1 MSGKQNTGGAKCKRY
16 KVQCSLCNDI
26 FDCDYVKKHTVSKHP
41 ELQKQSRLAPVILPG
56 ELKRKNPWTAC
67 SSKSKRTDFCADFC
81 DSSRSSVESENVNI
95 DNDENYDGDTDDCDD
110 DYVDDDMELENILGT
125 KTDVNF
131 TNATN
136 NACISIPSGPEDISR
151 SRNCKPVQPILERF
165 PKHKDGD
172 RFRSFNSKL
181 YHFKWLEYSVSQDSV
196 FCYYCRHF
204 SENGS
209 ISDYKCDTF
218 IVTGYRQWKKC
229 YGKSEK
235 ENRLLKHQLSF
246 SHCKAVANYEAYNST
261 LEKGSVI
268 SQISKEHTMLIK
280 ENRHYL
286 VTLCEILLTIAQQ
299 KIGVRESGSLFR
311 ASAIDIE
318 SESIDYGPH
327 SGNFLS
333 LLALVGNH
341 DEVIARRIRHGP
353 GNAKYTHHSVQNAL
367 LDIMADEVKN
377 KIFEEMQAAE
387 YFAILADETKDL
399 SKKEQLS
406 IAVRYLYDGNIH
418 EEFLCIEELE
428 TLDAEGLS
436 SKIIN
441 VMKDRVNFQNCIG
454 QAYDGASVVSGK
466 HAGVNAIIKDRV
478 APLANYIHCFNHR
491 LNLVLVDV
499 ATSIQCVRDCL
510 SLLQKLYVFVSCS
523 NIHTKWIKMQT
534 DRGLIVMELKQ
545 ISNTRWACQ
554 ASMLRT
560 VCKRFMLL
568 YELLSDVIENDSNSD
583 RVIEAR
589 GLLYQ
594 FSPDF
599 IKTLFALRHIFEF
612 TKNTSDLLQSPELDY
627 SDALELLEVLQER
640 LNDCRTDTT
649 MQNLWSQAANV
660 CHDLGMHD
668 LEESC
673 DMQRETER
681 RPQRAKQFPSYL
693 KNFIVDCPVQREKL
707 QNRGD
712 FRRYVIY
719 IFP

>member
-1 MSGKQNTGGAKCKRY
+1 
-16 KVQCSLCNDI
+16 
-26 FDCDYVKKHTVSKHP
+26 
-41 ELQKQSRLAPVILPG
+41 
-56 ELKRKNPWTAC
+56 
-67 SSKSKRTDFCADFC
+67 
-81 DSSRSSVESENVNI
+81 
-95 DNDENYDGDTDDCDD
+95 
-110 DYVDDDMELENILGT
+110 
-125 KTDVNF
+125 
-131 TNATN
+131 
-136 NACISIPSGPEDISR
+136 
-151 SRNCKPVQPILERF
+151 
-165 PKHKDGD
+165 
-172 RFRSFNSKL
+172 
-181 YHFKWLEYSVSQDSV
+181 
-196 FCYYCRHF
+196 
-204 SENGS
+204 
-209 ISDYKCDTF
+209 
-218 IVTGYRQWKKC
+218 
-229 YGKSEK
+229 
-235 ENRLLKHQLSF
+235 
-246 SHCKAVANYEAYNST
+246 
-261 LEKGSVI
+261 
-268 SQISKEHTMLIK
+268 MLIK

-286 VTLCEILLTIAQQ
+286 VTLCEILLTISQQ

-353 GNAKYTHHSVQNAL
+353 GNAKYTHHSVQNVL

-436 SKIIN
+436 SKITN

-478 APLANYIHCFNHR
+478 TPLANYIHCFNHR
-491 LNLVLVDV
+491 LNLVLVDI

-510 SLLQKLYVFVSCS
+510 SLLQNLYVFVSCS

-545 ISNTRWACQ
+545 MSNTRWACQ
-554 ASMLRT
+554 VSMLRT

-589 GLLYQ
+589 VLLYQ

-612 TKNTSDLLQSPELDY
+612 TKNTSDLLQSPELNY
-627 SDALELLEVLQER
+627 SDALDLLEVLQER

-660 CHDLGMHD
+660 CRDLGMHD

-673 DMQRETER
+673 NMQKETER

-712 FRRYVIY
+712 FRREMFSVIDRLKKEIERRFFNDNKIIMLGIKALVPESTTFLKTEDIFAFGRLYHSKSQDLKIELENMRRVFARKPDASKPKTLLQLQQY
-719 IFP
+719 ISRVADAFYEMNRLIKIACTLPVSTCACERSFSTLRIVKYYMRTTMVQNRLQSLMILGVHSSRSRKLDLHNIVEKFDTLYPKSRIQLH

>member
-81 DSSRSSVESENVNI
+81 DSNRSSVESENVNI

-136 NACISIPSGPEDISR
+136 NAYISIPSGPEDISR
-151 SRNCKPVQPILERF
+151 SRNCKPFQPILERF

-246 SHCKAVANYEAYNST
+246 SHCKAVANYEAYNSN

-268 SQISKEHTMLIK
+268 SQISKEHAMLIK

-327 SGNFLS
+327 SGNF
-333 LLALVGNH
+333 
-341 DEVIARRIRHGP
+341 
-353 GNAKYTHHSVQNAL
+353 
-367 LDIMADEVKN
+367 
-377 KIFEEMQAAE
+377 
-387 YFAILADETKDL
+387 
-399 SKKEQLS
+399 
-406 IAVRYLYDGNIH
+406 
-418 EEFLCIEELE
+418 FLH
-428 TLDAEGLS
+428 
-436 SKIIN
+436 
-441 VMKDRVNFQNCIG
+441 FW
-454 QAYDGASVVSGK
+454 
-466 HAGVNAIIKDRV
+466 
-478 APLANYIHCFNHR
+478 P
-491 LNLVLVDV
+491 
-499 ATSIQCVRDCL
+499 
-510 SLLQKLYVFVSCS
+510 
-523 NIHTKWIKMQT
+523 
-534 DRGLIVMELKQ
+534 
-545 ISNTRWACQ
+545 
-554 ASMLRT
+554 
-560 VCKRFMLL
+560 
-568 YELLSDVIENDSNSD
+568 
-583 RVIEAR
+583 
-589 GLLYQ
+589 
-594 FSPDF
+594 
-599 IKTLFALRHIFEF
+599 
-612 TKNTSDLLQSPELDY
+612 
-627 SDALELLEVLQER
+627 
-640 LNDCRTDTT
+640 
-649 MQNLWSQAANV
+649 
-660 CHDLGMHD
+660 
-668 LEESC
+668 
-673 DMQRETER
+673 
-681 RPQRAKQFPSYL
+681 
-693 KNFIVDCPVQREKL
+693 
-707 QNRGD
+707 
-712 FRRYVIY
+712 
-719 IFP
+719 

>member
-110 DYVDDDMELENILGT
+110 DMELENILGT

-136 NACISIPSGPEDISR
+136 NACISILSGPEDISR
-151 SRNCKPVQPILERF
+151 SRNCKPVQPILERI

-172 RFRSFNSKL
+172 RFRSFNSKV

-268 SQISKEHTMLIK
+268 SQISKEHAMLIK

-387 YFAILADETKDL
+387 YFAILADEPKDL

-478 APLANYIHCFNHR
+478 APLAN
-491 LNLVLVDV
+491 
-499 ATSIQCVRDCL
+499 
-510 SLLQKLYVFVSCS
+510 
-523 NIHTKWIKMQT
+523 
-534 DRGLIVMELKQ
+534 
-545 ISNTRWACQ
+545 
-554 ASMLRT
+554 
-560 VCKRFMLL
+560 
-568 YELLSDVIENDSNSD
+568 
-583 RVIEAR
+583 
-589 GLLYQ
+589 
-594 FSPDF
+594 
-599 IKTLFALRHIFEF
+599 
-612 TKNTSDLLQSPELDY
+612 
-627 SDALELLEVLQER
+627 
-640 LNDCRTDTT
+640 
-649 MQNLWSQAANV
+649 
-660 CHDLGMHD
+660 
-668 LEESC
+668 
-673 DMQRETER
+673 
-681 RPQRAKQFPSYL
+681 
-693 KNFIVDCPVQREKL
+693 
-707 QNRGD
+707 
-712 FRRYVIY
+712 
-719 IFP
+719 

>member
-1 MSGKQNTGGAKCKRY
+1 
-16 KVQCSLCNDI
+16 
-26 FDCDYVKKHTVSKHP
+26 
-41 ELQKQSRLAPVILPG
+41 
-56 ELKRKNPWTAC
+56 
-67 SSKSKRTDFCADFC
+67 
-81 DSSRSSVESENVNI
+81 
-95 DNDENYDGDTDDCDD
+95 
-110 DYVDDDMELENILGT
+110 
-125 KTDVNF
+125 
-131 TNATN
+131 
-136 NACISIPSGPEDISR
+136 
-151 SRNCKPVQPILERF
+151 
-165 PKHKDGD
+165 
-172 RFRSFNSKL
+172 
-181 YHFKWLEYSVSQDSV
+181 
-196 FCYYCRHF
+196 
-204 SENGS
+204 
-209 ISDYKCDTF
+209 
-218 IVTGYRQWKKC
+218 
-229 YGKSEK
+229 
-235 ENRLLKHQLSF
+235 
-246 SHCKAVANYEAYNST
+246 
-261 LEKGSVI
+261 
-268 SQISKEHTMLIK
+268 
-280 ENRHYL
+280 
-286 VTLCEILLTIAQQ
+286 
-299 KIGVRESGSLFR
+299 
-311 ASAIDIE
+311 
-318 SESIDYGPH
+318 
-327 SGNFLS
+327 
-333 LLALVGNH
+333 
-341 DEVIARRIRHGP
+341 
-353 GNAKYTHHSVQNAL
+353 
-367 LDIMADEVKN
+367 MADEVKN

-499 ATSIQCVRDCL
+499 ATPIQCVRDCL
-510 SLLQKLYVFVSCS
+510 SLLQKLYVFASCS

-627 SDALELLEVLQER
+627 SDALELLE
-640 LNDCRTDTT
+640 
-649 MQNLWSQAANV
+649 
-660 CHDLGMHD
+660 
-668 LEESC
+668 
-673 DMQRETER
+673 
-681 RPQRAKQFPSYL
+681 
-693 KNFIVDCPVQREKL
+693 
-707 QNRGD
+707 
-712 FRRYVIY
+712 
-719 IFP
+719 

>member
-1 MSGKQNTGGAKCKRY
+1 
-16 KVQCSLCNDI
+16 
-26 FDCDYVKKHTVSKHP
+26 
-41 ELQKQSRLAPVILPG
+41 
-56 ELKRKNPWTAC
+56 
-67 SSKSKRTDFCADFC
+67 
-81 DSSRSSVESENVNI
+81 
-95 DNDENYDGDTDDCDD
+95 
-110 DYVDDDMELENILGT
+110 
-125 KTDVNF
+125 
-131 TNATN
+131 
-136 NACISIPSGPEDISR
+136 
-151 SRNCKPVQPILERF
+151 
-165 PKHKDGD
+165 
-172 RFRSFNSKL
+172 
-181 YHFKWLEYSVSQDSV
+181 
-196 FCYYCRHF
+196 
-204 SENGS
+204 
-209 ISDYKCDTF
+209 
-218 IVTGYRQWKKC
+218 
-229 YGKSEK
+229 
-235 ENRLLKHQLSF
+235 
-246 SHCKAVANYEAYNST
+246 
-261 LEKGSVI
+261 
-268 SQISKEHTMLIK
+268 MLIK
-280 ENRHYL
+280 ENRYYL

-333 LLALVGNH
+333 LLTLVGNH

-353 GNAKYTHHSVQNAL
+353 GNAKYTHHFVQNAL
-367 LDIMADEVKN
+367 LYIMADEVKN

-441 VMKDRVNFQNCIG
+441 VMKDKVNFQNCIG
-454 QAYDGASVVSGK
+454 QACDGASVVSGK

-499 ATSIQCVRDCL
+499 ATSIQC
-510 SLLQKLYVFVSCS
+510 
-523 NIHTKWIKMQT
+523 
-534 DRGLIVMELKQ
+534 
-545 ISNTRWACQ
+545 
-554 ASMLRT
+554 
-560 VCKRFMLL
+560 
-568 YELLSDVIENDSNSD
+568 
-583 RVIEAR
+583 
-589 GLLYQ
+589 
-594 FSPDF
+594 
-599 IKTLFALRHIFEF
+599 
-612 TKNTSDLLQSPELDY
+612 SPELDY

-640 LNDCRTDTT
+640 LNVCITDTT

-693 KNFIVDCPVQREKL
+693 KNFIVDCPVQSEKL
-707 QNRGD
+707 
-712 FRRYVIY
+712 
-719 IFP
+719 

>member
-1 MSGKQNTGGAKCKRY
+1 
-16 KVQCSLCNDI
+16 
-26 FDCDYVKKHTVSKHP
+26 
-41 ELQKQSRLAPVILPG
+41 
-56 ELKRKNPWTAC
+56 
-67 SSKSKRTDFCADFC
+67 
-81 DSSRSSVESENVNI
+81 
-95 DNDENYDGDTDDCDD
+95 
-110 DYVDDDMELENILGT
+110 MELENILGT

-131 TNATN
+131 TNATS

-151 SRNCKPVQPILERF
+151 SRNCKPVQPILERV

-268 SQISKEHTMLIK
+268 SQISKEHAMLIK

-318 SESIDYGPH
+318 SESIDYGSH

-510 SLLQKLYVFVSCS
+510 SLLQKLYVF
-523 NIHTKWIKMQT
+523 
-534 DRGLIVMELKQ
+534 
-545 ISNTRWACQ
+545 
-554 ASMLRT
+554 
-560 VCKRFMLL
+560 
-568 YELLSDVIENDSNSD
+568 
-583 RVIEAR
+583 
-589 GLLYQ
+589 
-594 FSPDF
+594 
-599 IKTLFALRHIFEF
+599 
-612 TKNTSDLLQSPELDY
+612 SPELDY

-668 LEESC
+668 FGRKLRYAERN
-673 DMQRETER
+673 RETPTACETISKLSEKFYSGLSC
-681 RPQRAKQFPSYL
+681 AKG
-693 KNFIVDCPVQREKL
+693 ET
-707 QNRGD
+707 
-712 FRRYVIY
+712 
-719 IFP
+719 